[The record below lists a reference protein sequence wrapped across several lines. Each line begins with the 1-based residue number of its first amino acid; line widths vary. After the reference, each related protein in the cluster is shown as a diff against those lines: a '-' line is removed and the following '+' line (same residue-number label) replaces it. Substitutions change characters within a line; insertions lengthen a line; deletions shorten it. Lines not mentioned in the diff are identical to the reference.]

1 MSRNVFVVGASAG
14 IVLLFAGIYG
24 MGSISTMSWG
34 LPAFIV
40 GMFLLVG
47 DVVILAGR
55 LVGGGG
61 PSGGVFG
68 QMKSFLGTG
77 NQDLVGTGLPATAL
91 VASMRDTGTM
101 VNDQLVVAF
110 DLRVQPASGAP
121 YVVAHRQ
128 ILPRLLMG
136 AVLPG
141 RSVQVWTDPA
151 DPQRLVIDWSALP
164 TQI

>member
-1 MSRNVFVVGASAG
+1 MSRTVLIIGAG
-14 IVLLFAGIYG
+14 IGLAMLLAGIYG
-24 MGSISTMSWG
+24 IGSIDTMSWG
-34 LPAFIV
+34 MPAFIV
-40 GMFLLVG
+40 GMFLVIGDLVF
-47 DVVILAGR
+47 LATK
-55 LVGGGG
+55 LIGGGG
-61 PSGGVFG
+61 PATGVFG

-77 NQDLVGTGLPATAL
+77 NQELVGTGLPATAL
-91 VASMRDTGTM
+91 VTSMRDTGTM

-141 RSVQVWTDPA
+141 RTVQVWTDPA

-164 TQI
+164 AAA